1 MSKNYCYYKTSAS
14 LEFTFYSYEPVKHT
28 QEAFSSFQCKT
39 RNSHKFNAILL
50 DGVGMSTFRNMALGQ
65 F

>member
-39 RNSHKFNAILL
+39 RNSHKYSML
-50 DGVGMSTFRNMALGQ
+50 
-65 F
+65 